1 MSHPT
6 YVISISPQAKWYVL
20 IWFKYS
26 IPLTCLKIKR
36 SWCRDPYLAYAVFN
50 HLKWNYSKFESKSKS
65 TKYSAWKNLADKL
78 TKSVEQVYVIL
89 EHPDE
94 EISKYQRKFELFQV
108 SDIDHV
114 MDLWINMSADNAL
127 EIIAIEA
134 RVTNQQVEA
143 T

>member
-1 MSHPT
+1 M
-6 YVISISPQAKWYVL
+6 
-20 IWFKYS
+20 
-26 IPLTCLKIKR
+26 
-36 SWCRDPYLAYAVFN
+36 
-50 HLKWNYSKFESKSKS
+50 
-65 TKYSAWKNLADKL
+65 